1 MSSSGILVNR
11 RMSLF
16 LAVIYLPVGRGLTGN
31 ACLDNYNM
39 PSACMSSYQYSPCHF
54 YFHPQLQLTCYLTY
68 DSTWLVLLMVF
79 VEHCHEMRFAAQV
92 QCPKF
97 TKVHGHCVVDRDAA
111 FAICAET
118 PDCKYVLTTTNVE
131 WNMKFSDAAM
141 LGKEP
146 LNSNS
151 EWKSCELPATTRKF
165 FIHFCLMY
173 EHL

>member
-1 MSSSGILVNR
+1 MCITICRLYVAVPVVTVPFFFSPTIATDL
-11 RMSLF
+11 LF
-16 LAVIYLPVGRGLTGN
+16 DLRLNLTDF
-31 ACLDNYNM
+31 LI
-39 PSACMSSYQYSPCHF
+39 
-54 YFHPQLQLTCYLTY
+54 
-68 DSTWLVLLMVF
+68 VF
-79 VEHCHEMRFAAQV
+79 VDHCHEMRFAAPV

-97 TKVHGHCVVDRDAA
+97 TKTHGHCVVDRDTA

-118 PDCKYVLTTTNVE
+118 PDCKYVLTTINAE

-165 FIHFCLMY
+165 FHSYLFSFLAHILY
-173 EHL
+173 HLH